1 MNSLPCWIREN
12 ERLINLALKS
22 KTAFVCSQCG
32 YESAK
37 WYGQCPGCGEWNT
50 MEETV
55 IAPSV
60 SKRTNAPIGR
70 GRAVIIDEISETS
83 EIRYDTGISEF
94 NRVLGGGLVKGSLV
108 LIGGDPGIGKSTI
121 LLQACKFLSK
131 TKKVLYV
138 SGEESA
144 SQIKLRASRLDVMSK
159 NLYVLCDNDA
169 EYIAET
175 IKSDRPDVVIIDS
188 IQTMSITDIQSSTGS
203 VTQVRECTNLFMR
216 TAKSLSIP
224 VFVVGHVN
232 KDGNIA
238 GPKVLEHIV
247 DTVLYFEGDKNMS
260 YRILRAVKNRF
271 GSTNEIGVFT
281 MCDNGLEEVP
291 NPSKMLLEGRPK
303 NTSGTCVMCVME
315 GSRPILAEV
324 QALVTPT
331 GFGTPRRMTNGFD
344 FNRMAMLM
352 AVLEKRAGY
361 YFANTDCYLNIVG
374 GLKIDEPASDLSVA
388 LALVSSLKDM
398 ILKEDVIAFGEIGLA
413 GEIRAVSNALQRV
426 NEAIRMGFRKI
437 IIPYHNYSTL
447 PEDIKSQAQI
457 VGVRGIRDAFKET
470 VL

>member
-1 MNSLPCWIREN
+1 MAS
-12 ERLINLALKS
+12 KS
-22 KTAFVCSQCG
+22 KTMYVCNQCS

-55 IAPSV
+55 INPVSSKNRSV
-60 SKRTNAPIGR
+60 SLDR
-70 GRAVIIDEISETS
+70 GRAVVIDEISETS

-121 LLQACKFLSK
+121 LLQACKFLSEK
-131 TKKVLYV
+131 KKVLYV

-144 SQIKLRASRLDVMSK
+144 SQIKLRASRLGVMGK
-159 NLYVLCDNDA
+159 NLYVLCETDA
-169 EYIAET
+169 EYIAELIRT
-175 IKSDRPDVVIIDS
+175 DKPDVVIIDS
-188 IQTMSITDIQSSTGS
+188 IQTMNITDIQSSTGS
-203 VTQVRECTNLFMR
+203 VTQIRECTNLFMR
-216 TAKSLSIP
+216 TAKSLAIP
-224 VFVVGHVN
+224 VFIVGHVN

-281 MCDNGLEEVP
+281 MNDTGLEEVP

-331 GFGTPRRMTNGFD
+331 GFGTPRRMTNGYD
-344 FNRMAMLM
+344 FNRMAMLI
-352 AVLEKRAGY
+352 AVLEKRCGY
-361 YFANTDCYLNIVG
+361 YFANTDCYLNIIG
-374 GLKIDEPASDLSVA
+374 GLKIDEPASDLSVV

-398 ILKEDVIAFGEIGLA
+398 ILKDDVIAFGEIGIA
-413 GEIRAVSNALQRV
+413 GEIRGVSNAMQRV
-426 NEAIRMGFRKI
+426 NEAVRMGFRKI
-437 IIPYHNYSTL
+437 IIPYHNY
-447 PEDIKSQAQI
+447 KSLSDEIRNQAEI
-457 VGVRGIRDAFKET
+457 VGVRSIRDAFTEI

>member
-1 MNSLPCWIREN
+1 MMNLHLLSSESDKM
-12 ERLINLALKS
+12 AS
-22 KTAFVCSQCG
+22 KIKNVYVCTQCS

-55 IAPSV
+55 VTPVA
-60 SKRTNAPIGR
+60 SKKHSASSIGS
-70 GRAVIIDEISETS
+70 RAVVIDEISEMG

-121 LLQACKFLSK
+121 LLQACKFLSEN
-131 TKKVLYV
+131 KKVLYV

-144 SQIKLRASRLDVMSK
+144 SQIKLRATRLGVMSK
-159 NLYVLCDNDA
+159 NLYVLCETDA
-169 EYIAET
+169 EYISELIRT
-175 IKSDRPDVVIIDS
+175 DKPDVVIVDS
-188 IQTMSITDIQSSTGS
+188 IQTMSITEIQSSTGS

-216 TAKSLSIP
+216 TAKSLAIP
-224 VFVVGHVN
+224 IFIVGHVN

-281 MCDNGLEEVP
+281 MNDTGLEEVP

-331 GFGTPRRMTNGFD
+331 GFGNPRRMTNGYD
-344 FNRMAMLM
+344 FNRMAMLI

-361 YFANTDCYLNIVG
+361 FFANTDCYLNIIG
-374 GLKIDEPASDLSVA
+374 GLKIDEPASDLSVV

-398 ILKEDVIAFGEIGLA
+398 ILKDDVIAFGEIGLA
-413 GEIRAVSNALQRV
+413 GEIRGVSNAQQRV
-426 NEAIRMGFRKI
+426 NEAVRMGFRKI
-437 IIPYHNYSTL
+437 IIPYHNFRSL
-447 PEDIKSQAQI
+447 PDEVKKQAEV
-457 VGVRGIRDAFKET
+457 VGVKNIRDAFTEI

>member
-1 MNSLPCWIREN
+1 MAPKN
-12 ERLINLALKS
+12 
-22 KTAFVCSQCG
+22 KTAYVCSQCG
-32 YESAK
+32 YDSAK
-37 WYGQCPGCGEWNT
+37 WYGKCPSCGEWDSMQEFT
-50 MEETV
+50 VTATSSET
-55 IAPSV
+55 
-60 SKRTNAPIGR
+60 KRGMNAER
-70 GRAVIIDEISETS
+70 SRAVAIDEISETS

-121 LLQACKFLSK
+121 LLQACKNLAQ

-144 SQIKLRASRLDVMSK
+144 SQIKLRASRLDATGK
-159 NLYVLCDNDA
+159 NLFVLCETDA
-169 EYIAET
+169 EYITE
-175 IKSDRPDVVIIDS
+175 IIMKDKPDVVIIDS
-188 IQTMSITDIQSSTGS
+188 IQTMNITDVQSATGS

-224 VFVVGHVN
+224 VFIVGHVN

-281 MCDNGLEEVP
+281 MSDSGLEEVP
-291 NPSKMLLEGRPK
+291 NPSEMLLEGRPK

-331 GFGTPRRMTNGFD
+331 GFGTPRRMTNGYD
-344 FNRMAMLM
+344 FNRMSMLI

-361 YFANTDCYLNIVG
+361 YFANTDVYLNIIG
-374 GLKIDEPASDLSVA
+374 GLRINEPASDLSVV

-398 ILKEDVIAFGEIGLA
+398 ILKDDVIAFGEIGLA
-413 GEIRAVSNALQRV
+413 GEIRGVSNAAQRV
-426 NEAIRMGFRKI
+426 NEAVRLGFRKI
-437 IIPYHNYSTL
+437 IIPYHNYKSL
-447 PEDIKSQAQI
+447 PDEVKNQAQI
-457 VGVRGIRDAFKET
+457 CGVKTIRDAFTEI

>member
-1 MNSLPCWIREN
+1 MKGGAVMAPKN
-12 ERLINLALKS
+12 
-22 KTAFVCSQCG
+22 KTQFVCSQCG
-32 YESAK
+32 YDSAK
-37 WYGQCPGCGEWNT
+37 WYGQCPSCGEWNT
-50 MEETV
+50 MEEFKIT
-55 IAPSV
+55 ASAET
-60 SKRTNAPIGR
+60 KRGINTDRN
-70 GRAVIIDEISETS
+70 RAVIIDEISETS

-121 LLQACKFLSK
+121 LLQACKFLAEN
-131 TKKVLYV
+131 KKVLYV

-144 SQIKLRASRLDVMSK
+144 SQLKLRASRIDVTGR
-159 NLYVLCDNDA
+159 NLFVLCETDA
-169 EYIAET
+169 EYITE
-175 IKSDRPDVVIIDS
+175 IIMKDKPDVVIIDS
-188 IQTMSITDIQSSTGS
+188 IQTMNITDVQSSTGS

-224 VFVVGHVN
+224 IFIVGHVN

-271 GSTNEIGVFT
+271 GSTNEIGVFMMNDT
-281 MCDNGLEEVP
+281 GLEEVP
-291 NPSKMLLEGRPK
+291 NPSEMLLEGRPK

-331 GFGTPRRMTNGFD
+331 GFGTPRRMTNGYD
-344 FNRMAMLM
+344 FNRMSMLI

-361 YFANTDCYLNIVG
+361 YFANTDVYLNIIG
-374 GLKIDEPASDLSVA
+374 GLRINEPASDLSVV

-398 ILKEDVIAFGEIGLA
+398 ILKDDVIAFGEIGLA
-413 GEIRAVSNALQRV
+413 GEIRGVSNAAQRV
-426 NEAIRMGFRKI
+426 NEAVRLGFRKI
-437 IIPYHNYSTL
+437 IIPYHNYKSL
-447 PEDIKSQAQI
+447 PDDVKSQAQI
-457 VGVRGIRDAFKET
+457 VGVRTIRDAFTEI

>member
-1 MNSLPCWIREN
+1 M
-12 ERLINLALKS
+12 ALKN
-22 KTAFVCSQCG
+22 KTAYVCSQCG

-37 WYGQCPGCGEWNT
+37 WYGQCPGCGEWNC
-50 MEETV
+50 MEETLLSPV
-55 IAPSV
+55 SV
-60 SKRTNAPIGR
+60 KKQSFSLNR
-70 GRAVIIDEISETS
+70 GRAVVIDEISETT

-121 LLQACKFLSK
+121 LLQACRFLSEN
-131 TKKVLYV
+131 KKVLYV

-144 SQIKLRASRLDVMSK
+144 SQIKLRASRLSVMSK
-159 NLYVLCDNDA
+159 NLYVLCDTDA
-169 EYIAET
+169 EYIAEAIRT
-175 IKSDRPDVVIIDS
+175 DKPDVVIIDS

-216 TAKSLSIP
+216 TAKTLSIP

-281 MCDNGLEEVP
+281 MNDSGLEEVP

-413 GEIRAVSNALQRV
+413 GEIRAVSNAQQRV
-426 NEAIRMGFRKI
+426 NEALRMGFRKI
-437 IIPYHNYSTL
+437 IIPYHNYTAL
-447 PEDIKSQAQI
+447 PDDVKMQAQI
-457 VGVRGIRDAFKET
+457 VGVKRIRDAFTET

>member
-1 MNSLPCWIREN
+1 M
-12 ERLINLALKS
+12 AS
-22 KTAFVCSQCG
+22 KVKNVYVCTQCS

-55 IAPSV
+55 INPVVTRKNSV
-60 SKRTNAPIGR
+60 SLGR
-70 GRAVIIDEISETS
+70 SRAVVIDEISETG

-121 LLQACKFLSK
+121 LLQACKFLSEN
-131 TKKVLYV
+131 KKVLYV

-144 SQIKLRASRLDVMSK
+144 SQIKLRATRLGVMSK
-159 NLYVLCDNDA
+159 NLFVLCETDA
-169 EYIAET
+169 EYISEL
-175 IKSDRPDVVIIDS
+175 IRSDKPDVVIVDS

-216 TAKSLSIP
+216 TAKSLAVPI
-224 VFVVGHVN
+224 FIVGHVN

-281 MCDNGLEEVP
+281 MNDTGLEEVP

-331 GFGTPRRMTNGFD
+331 GFGTPRRMTNGYD
-344 FNRMAMLM
+344 FNRMAMLI
-352 AVLEKRAGY
+352 AVLEKRCGY
-361 YFANTDCYLNIVG
+361 YFANTDCYLNIIG
-374 GLKIDEPASDLSVA
+374 GLKIDEPASDLSVI

-398 ILKEDVIAFGEIGLA
+398 ILKDDVIAFGEIGLA
-413 GEIRAVSNALQRV
+413 GEIRGVSNAQQRV
-426 NEAIRMGFRKI
+426 NEAVRMGFRKI
-437 IIPYHNYSTL
+437 IIPYHNFRSL
-447 PEDIKSQAQI
+447 PEDVKNKAEI
-457 VGVRGIRDAFKET
+457 VGVRSVRDAFTEI

>member
-1 MNSLPCWIREN
+1 MAPKN
-12 ERLINLALKS
+12 
-22 KTAFVCSQCG
+22 KTAYVCSQCG
-32 YESAK
+32 YDSAK
-37 WYGQCPGCGEWNT
+37 WFGQCPSCGEWNT
-50 MEETV
+50 MEEF
-55 IAPSV
+55 SV
-60 SKRTNAPIGR
+60 SVSAEKKRGFNADR
-70 GRAVIIDEISETS
+70 SRAVAIDEISETS
-83 EIRYDTGISEF
+83 EIRYDTDISEF

-121 LLQACKFLSK
+121 LLQACKNLAQ

-144 SQIKLRASRLDVMSK
+144 SQIKLRASRLDATGK
-159 NLYVLCDNDA
+159 NLFVLCETDA
-169 EYIAET
+169 EYITE
-175 IKSDRPDVVIIDS
+175 IIMKDKPDVVIIDS
-188 IQTMSITDIQSSTGS
+188 IQTMNITDVQSATGS

-224 VFVVGHVN
+224 VFIVGHVN

-281 MCDNGLEEVP
+281 MSDSGLEEVP
-291 NPSKMLLEGRPK
+291 NPSEMLLEGRPK

-331 GFGTPRRMTNGFD
+331 GFGTPRRMTNGYD
-344 FNRMAMLM
+344 FNRMSMLI

-361 YFANTDCYLNIVG
+361 YFANTDVYLNIIG
-374 GLKIDEPASDLSVA
+374 GLRINEPASDLSVV

-398 ILKEDVIAFGEIGLA
+398 ILKDDVIAFGEIGLA
-413 GEIRAVSNALQRV
+413 GEIRGVSNAAQRV
-426 NEAIRMGFRKI
+426 NEAVRLGFRKI
-437 IIPYHNYSTL
+437 IIPYHNYKSL
-447 PEDIKSQAQI
+447 PDEVKNQAQI
-457 VGVRGIRDAFKET
+457 CGVKTIRDAFTEI

>member
-1 MNSLPCWIREN
+1 MKGGAVMAPKN
-12 ERLINLALKS
+12 
-22 KTAFVCSQCG
+22 KTQFVCSQCG
-32 YESAK
+32 YDSAK
-37 WYGQCPGCGEWNT
+37 WYGQCPSCGEWNT
-50 MEETV
+50 MEEFKIT
-55 IAPSV
+55 ASAET
-60 SKRTNAPIGR
+60 KRGINTERN
-70 GRAVIIDEISETS
+70 RAVVIDEISETS

-121 LLQACKFLSK
+121 LLQACKFLAEK
-131 TKKVLYV
+131 KKVLYV

-144 SQIKLRASRLDVMSK
+144 SQIKLRASRLDVTGR
-159 NLYVLCDNDA
+159 NLYVLCETDA
-169 EYIAET
+169 EYITE
-175 IKSDRPDVVIIDS
+175 IIMKDKPDVVIIDS
-188 IQTMSITDIQSSTGS
+188 IQTMNITDVQSSTGS

-224 VFVVGHVN
+224 IFIVGHVN

-281 MCDNGLEEVP
+281 MNDTGLEEVP
-291 NPSKMLLEGRPK
+291 NPSEMLLEGRPK

-331 GFGTPRRMTNGFD
+331 GFGTPRRMTNGYD
-344 FNRMAMLM
+344 FNRMSMLI

-361 YFANTDCYLNIVG
+361 YFANTDVYLNIIG
-374 GLKIDEPASDLSVA
+374 GLRINEPASDLSVV

-398 ILKEDVIAFGEIGLA
+398 ILKDDVIAFGEIGLA
-413 GEIRAVSNALQRV
+413 GEIRGVSNAAQRV
-426 NEAIRMGFRKI
+426 NEAVRLGFRKI
-437 IIPYHNYSTL
+437 IIPYHNYKSL
-447 PEDIKSQAQI
+447 PDDVKSQAQI
-457 VGVRGIRDAFKET
+457 VGVRTIRDAFTEI

>member
-1 MNSLPCWIREN
+1 MAPKN
-12 ERLINLALKS
+12 
-22 KTAFVCSQCG
+22 KTVYVCSSCA

-37 WYGQCPGCGEWNT
+37 WYGQCPSCGEWNSL
-50 MEETV
+50 EESY
-55 IAPSV
+55 IAPS
-60 SKRTNAPIGR
+60 SGKKQGSSLNRAAALPIE
-70 GRAVIIDEISETS
+70 EISETS

-94 NRVLGGGLVKGSLV
+94 NRVLGGGLVKGSVV

-121 LLQACKFLSK
+121 LLQTCKYLSEN
-131 TKKVLYV
+131 KKVLYV

-144 SQIKLRASRLDVMSK
+144 SQIKLRAERLHVLK
-159 NLYVLCDNDA
+159 NNIYVLCETDA
-169 EYIAET
+169 EYICELIRT
-175 IKSDRPDVVIIDS
+175 EKPDIVIIDS
-188 IQTMSITDIQSSTGS
+188 IQTMNITDIQSSTGS
-203 VTQVRECTNLFMR
+203 VTQVRECTSLLMR
-216 TAKSLSIP
+216 TAKAQSVPI
-224 VFVVGHVN
+224 FIVGHVN

-281 MCDNGLEEVP
+281 MSDKGLEEVP
-291 NPSKMLLEGRPK
+291 NPSAMLLEGRPK

-344 FNRMAMLM
+344 FNRMAMLI

-361 YFANTDCYLNIVG
+361 YFANTDCYINVVG
-374 GLKIDEPASDLSVA
+374 GLKIAEPASDLSVA

-398 ILKEDVIAFGEIGLA
+398 ILKDDVIAIGEIGLA
-413 GEIRAVSNALQRV
+413 GEIRGVSSAQQRV

-437 IIPYHNYSTL
+437 IIPYHNYKSI
-447 PEDIKSQAQI
+447 PEEYKKQADI
-457 VGVRGIRDAFKET
+457 VGVRRIRDAFKEII
-470 VL
+470 L

>member
-1 MNSLPCWIREN
+1 MAS
-12 ERLINLALKS
+12 KS
-22 KTAFVCSQCG
+22 KTVYICNQCS

-37 WYGQCPGCGEWNT
+37 WFGQCPGCGEWNT

-55 IAPSV
+55 VNPVASKKCSV
-60 SKRTNAPIGR
+60 SLDR
-70 GRAVIIDEISETS
+70 GRAVVIDEISETS
-83 EIRYDTGISEF
+83 EIRYNTGISEF
-94 NRVLGGGLVKGSLV
+94 NRVLGGGLVEGSLV

-121 LLQACKFLSK
+121 LLQACKFLSEKK
-131 TKKVLYV
+131 TVLYV

-144 SQIKLRASRLDVMSK
+144 SQIKLRASRLGVMSK
-159 NLYVLCDNDA
+159 NLYVLCETDA
-169 EYIAET
+169 EYIAELIRT
-175 IKSDRPDVVIIDS
+175 DKPDVVIIDS
-188 IQTMSITDIQSSTGS
+188 IQTMNITDIQSSTGS

-216 TAKSLSIP
+216 TAKSLAIP
-224 VFVVGHVN
+224 IFIVGHVN

-281 MCDNGLEEVP
+281 MNDAGLEEVP

-324 QALVTPT
+324 QALVTAT
-331 GFGTPRRMTNGFD
+331 GFGTPRRMTNGYD
-344 FNRMAMLM
+344 FNRMAMLI
-352 AVLEKRAGY
+352 AVLEKRCGY
-361 YFANTDCYLNIVG
+361 YFANTDCYLNIIG
-374 GLKIDEPASDLSVA
+374 GLKIDEPASDLSVV

-398 ILKEDVIAFGEIGLA
+398 ILKDDVIAFGEIGLA
-413 GEIRAVSNALQRV
+413 GEIRGVSNAQQRV
-426 NEAIRMGFRKI
+426 NEAVRMGFRKI
-437 IIPYHNYSTL
+437 IIPFHNFKSL
-447 PEDIKSQAQI
+447 PDDVKQQAEI
-457 VGVRGIRDAFKET
+457 VGVRTVRDAFTEI

>member
-1 MNSLPCWIREN
+1 M
-12 ERLINLALKS
+12 AAKA
-22 KTAFVCSQCG
+22 KTMFVCSECG
-32 YESAK
+32 YDSAK
-37 WYGQCPGCGEWNT
+37 WYGQCPSCGEWNT
-50 MEETV
+50 MEEIT
-55 IAPSV
+55 IRSESAKKSSPSFER
-60 SKRTNAPIGR
+60 S
-70 GRAVIIDEISETS
+70 RAVVIDEISETS

-121 LLQACKFLSK
+121 LLQACRFLSEN
-131 TKKVLYV
+131 KKVLYV

-144 SQIKLRASRLDVMSK
+144 SQIKLRASRLGVMSK
-159 NLYVLCDNDA
+159 NLFVLCETDA
-169 EYIAET
+169 EHISEFIRT
-175 IKSDRPDVVIIDS
+175 DKPDVVIIDS
-188 IQTMSITDIQSSTGS
+188 IQTMNITDIQSSTGS

-224 VFVVGHVN
+224 IFIVGHVN

-247 DTVLYFEGDKNMS
+247 DTVLYFEGDRNMS

-281 MCDNGLEEVP
+281 MNDTGLEEVP

-331 GFGTPRRMTNGFD
+331 GFGTPRRMTNGYD
-344 FNRMAMLM
+344 FNRMAMLV

-361 YFANTDCYLNIVG
+361 YFANTDIYLNIIG
-374 GLKIDEPASDLSVA
+374 GLRINEPASDLSVV

-398 ILKEDVIAFGEIGLA
+398 ILKDDVIAFGEIGLA
-413 GEIRAVSNALQRV
+413 GEIRGVSNAQQRV
-426 NEAIRMGFRKI
+426 NEAVRMGFRKI
-437 IIPYHNYSTL
+437 IIPYHNFKSL
-447 PEDIKSQAQI
+447 PDEIKNKAQI
-457 VGVRGIRDAFKET
+457 VGVRTIRDAFTEI

>member
-1 MNSLPCWIREN
+1 MAS
-12 ERLINLALKS
+12 KS
-22 KTAFVCSQCG
+22 KTMYVCNQCS

-55 IAPSV
+55 VNPVV
-60 SKRTNAPIGR
+60 SKKHSASLDRS
-70 GRAVIIDEISETS
+70 RAVVIDEISETS
-83 EIRYDTGISEF
+83 EIRYDTDISEF

-121 LLQACKFLSK
+121 LLQACKFLSENK
-131 TKKVLYV
+131 RVLYV

-144 SQIKLRASRLDVMSK
+144 SQIKLRASRLNVISK
-159 NLYVLCDNDA
+159 NLYVLCETDA
-169 EYIAET
+169 EYIAEL
-175 IKSDRPDVVIIDS
+175 IRSDKPDVVIVDS

-216 TAKSLSIP
+216 TAKSLAIP
-224 VFVVGHVN
+224 IFIVGHVN

-281 MCDNGLEEVP
+281 MNDTGLEEVP

-331 GFGTPRRMTNGFD
+331 GFGTPRRMTNGYD
-344 FNRMAMLM
+344 FNRMAMLI
-352 AVLEKRAGY
+352 AVLEKRSGY
-361 YFANTDCYLNIVG
+361 YFANTDCYLNIIG
-374 GLKIDEPASDLSVA
+374 GLKIDEPASDLSVV

-398 ILKEDVIAFGEIGLA
+398 ILKDDVIAFGEIGLA
-413 GEIRAVSNALQRV
+413 GEIRGVSNAQLRV
-426 NEAIRMGFRKI
+426 NEAVRMGFRKI
-437 IIPYHNYSTL
+437 IIPFHNYKSL
-447 PEDIKSQAQI
+447 PDEVKQQAEI
-457 VGVRGIRDAFKET
+457 VGVRTIRDAFTEI

>member
-1 MNSLPCWIREN
+1 MAS
-12 ERLINLALKS
+12 KS
-22 KTAFVCSQCG
+22 KTMYVCNQCS

-37 WYGQCPGCGEWNT
+37 WYGQCPGCGDWNT

-55 IAPSV
+55 VNPVAAKTRSV
-60 SKRTNAPIGR
+60 SLDR
-70 GRAVIIDEISETS
+70 GRAVVIDEISETS

-121 LLQACKFLSK
+121 LLQACRFLSEK
-131 TKKVLYV
+131 KKVLYV

-144 SQIKLRASRLDVMSK
+144 SQIKLRASRLGVMSK
-159 NLYVLCDNDA
+159 NLLVLCENDA
-169 EYIAET
+169 EYIAEVIRT
-175 IKSDRPDVVIIDS
+175 DKPDVVIVDS
-188 IQTMSITDIQSSTGS
+188 IQTMNITEIASSNGS

-216 TAKSLSIP
+216 TAKSLAIP
-224 VFVVGHVN
+224 VFIVGHVN

-281 MCDNGLEEVP
+281 MNDTGLEEVP

-324 QALVTPT
+324 QALVTAT
-331 GFGTPRRMTNGFD
+331 GFGTPRRMTNGYD
-344 FNRMAMLM
+344 FNRMAMLI
-352 AVLEKRAGY
+352 AVLEKRCGY
-361 YFANTDCYLNIVG
+361 YFANTDCYLNIIG
-374 GLKIDEPASDLSVA
+374 GLKIDEPASDLSVV

-398 ILKEDVIAFGEIGLA
+398 ILKDDVIAFGEIGLA
-413 GEIRAVSNALQRV
+413 GEIRGVSNAQQRV
-426 NEAIRMGFRKI
+426 NEAVRMGFRKI
-437 IIPYHNYSTL
+437 IIPYHNFRTL
-447 PEDIKSQAQI
+447 PDEVKQQAEI
-457 VGVRGIRDAFKET
+457 VGVRNIRDAFTEI

>member
-1 MNSLPCWIREN
+1 MAKI
-12 ERLINLALKS
+12 
-22 KTAFVCSQCG
+22 KTLYVCSQCS

-37 WYGQCPGCGEWNT
+37 WYGQCPSCGEWNC
-50 MEETV
+50 MEESIVNT
-55 IAPSV
+55 SV
-60 SKRTNAPIGR
+60 TKKTTNLAGR
-70 GRAVIIDEISETS
+70 SSAVSIDEISETN

-121 LLQACKFLSK
+121 LLQACKNLSEN
-131 TKKVLYV
+131 KKVLYV

-144 SQIKLRASRLDVMSK
+144 SQIKLRAGRLGVSGK
-159 NLYVLCDNDA
+159 NLLVLCETDA
-169 EYIAET
+169 EYIAEVIRT
-175 IKSDRPDVVIIDS
+175 DKPDVVIIDS
-188 IQTMSITDIQSSTGS
+188 IQTMSITDIQSTTGS
-203 VTQVRECTNLFMR
+203 ITQVRECTNLFMH
-216 TAKSLSIP
+216 TAKSLSVPI
-224 VFVVGHVN
+224 FIVGHVN

-281 MCDNGLEEVP
+281 MCDTGLQEVP
-291 NPSKMLLEGRPK
+291 NPSEMLLEGRPK

-331 GFGTPRRMTNGFD
+331 GFGTPRRMTNGYD
-344 FNRMAMLM
+344 FNRMSMLI

-361 YFANTDCYLNIVG
+361 FFANTDCYLNIIG
-374 GLKIDEPASDLSVA
+374 GLKIDEPASDLSVV

-398 ILKEDVIAFGEIGLA
+398 ILKDDVIAFGEIGLA
-413 GEIRAVSNALQRV
+413 GEIRGVSNARQRV
-426 NEAIRMGFRKI
+426 NEAVRLGFRKI
-437 IIPYHNYSTL
+437 IIPYQNYKTL
-447 PEDIKSQAQI
+447 PDDVKNQAQI
-457 VGVRGIRDAFKET
+457 VGVKRIRDAFTEI